1 MKSSVAPAPIP
12 QETASAL
19 ASAAASGAPASALA
33 TVDPV
38 DPVDPRVAAAL
49 AGDRAAAS
57 ALLLELL
64 PRIRNLIRYLLRGD
78 ESVDDIA
85 QEAMIAIL
93 RGLPGFR
100 GEGSLRAWAD
110 RIVARVALGWVRR
123 DRRQKSLERESV
135 AQGDPPSAVETP
147 DQYLV
152 RRQAVARLDRL
163 SYEQR
168 HALVLHHVVGLSV
181 PEVAAQ
187 LGVPTETVR
196 SRLRLAQNKLRQL
209 ENESHDPGLGPER
222 EEA

>member
-1 MKSSVAPAPIP
+1 MP
-12 QETASAL
+12 QEAAPAL
-19 ASAAASGAPASALA
+19 ASAVASGAPVSAPA
-33 TVDPV
+33 TVE
-38 DPVDPRVAAAL
+38 PVDPRVAAAL

-78 ESVDDIA
+78 EAVDDIA

-93 RGLPGFR
+93 RGLPSFR

-135 AQGDPPSAVETP
+135 AQGEPPSAVETP

-187 LGVPTETVR
+187 LSVPIETVR

>member
-1 MKSSVAPAPIP
+1 VKSSLAPAQIPDPAATAVAPSSAQAAVAAPLP
-12 QETASAL
+12 
-19 ASAAASGAPASALA
+19 AAE
-33 TVDPV
+33 
-38 DPVDPRVAAAL
+38 PVDPRLAAAL

-64 PRIRNLIRYLLRGD
+64 PRIRNLIRYLIRGD
-78 ESVDDIA
+78 QAVDDIA
-85 QEAMIAIL
+85 QEALIAIL
-93 RGLPGFR
+93 RGLPSYR

-110 RIVARVALGWVRR
+110 RIVARVALGWARR
-123 DRRQKSLERESV
+123 DRRQKGIERESV
-135 AQGDPPSAVETP
+135 AQGEPPSAIEAP
-147 DQYLV
+147 DQYLL

-187 LGVPTETVR
+187 LGIPVETVR
-196 SRLRLAQNKLRQL
+196 SRLRLAQNKLRQI
-209 ENESHDPGLGPER
+209 EQEPHDPGLVPDR

>member
-1 MKSSVAPAPIP
+1 MP
-12 QETASAL
+12 QEAAPAL
-19 ASAAASGAPASALA
+19 ASAVASGAPVSAPA
-33 TVDPV
+33 TVE
-38 DPVDPRVAAAL
+38 PVDPRVAAAL

-78 ESVDDIA
+78 EAVDDIA

-93 RGLPGFR
+93 RGLPSFR

-123 DRRQKSLERESV
+123 DRRQRSLERESV
-135 AQGDPPSAVETP
+135 GLGEPPSAVETP

-187 LGVPTETVR
+187 LSVPIETVR

-209 ENESHDPGLGPER
+209 EHESHDPGLGPER

>member
-1 MKSSVAPAPIP
+1 VKSSVAPAPMP
-12 QETASAL
+12 QEAAPAL
-19 ASAAASGAPASALA
+19 ASAVASGAPVSAPA
-33 TVDPV
+33 TVE
-38 DPVDPRVAAAL
+38 PVDPRVAAAL

-78 ESVDDIA
+78 EAVDDIA

-93 RGLPGFR
+93 RGLPSFR

-123 DRRQKSLERESV
+123 DRRQRSLERESV
-135 AQGDPPSAVETP
+135 GQGEPPSAVETP

-187 LGVPTETVR
+187 LSVPIETVR

-209 ENESHDPGLGPER
+209 EHESHDPGLGPER

>member
-1 MKSSVAPAPIP
+1 MPPEAL
-12 QETASAL
+12 TAL
-19 ASAAASGAPASALA
+19 ASAAASGPPASAPAS
-33 TVDPV
+33 VE
-38 DPVDPRVAAAL
+38 PVDPRVAAAL

-93 RGLPGFR
+93 RGLPSFR

-135 AQGDPPSAVETP
+135 AQGEPPSAVETP

-187 LGVPTETVR
+187 LSVPIETVR